1 MIILGAVLG
10 LSLGLLLGGRLDALI
25 NVRLRFALLILVA
38 VALRFGTQAAL
49 VADVAIIDALRLPL
63 FSTAFGVLAV
73 ALWLNRRHAG
83 LSLVALGVAAN
94 GVALALNGGFMPVYL
109 PAVAAAGLLPSDLQ
123 PTFQVAL
130 PPAVDLAFLLRGGP
144 LGDIIP
150 IPLRVVANVV
160 SLGDVLI
167 SVGLGWFIFSTLLR
181 HDPAPDPGGISLWR
195 GAPPTSPPSP
205 SFDRPMVVGGGMGPG
220 LPMSPAPETARETP
234 SKNASSTTSGSAPA
248 GVREPPVVARRF
260 REHPY
265 VRLALDARFSAF
277 WLGQTLSMFGDR
289 LHQVALGVLVLS
301 VTDSVLATALVFL
314 TAMLPNLVVGPI
326 AGTFVDRW
334 DQKRVMV
341 LSDAIRAA
349 LVFAIPA
356 AASVDIVLV
365 YPLVFVITAVS
376 LFFRPAKAA
385 VVPRIVDRD
394 DLLAANSAT
403 WTGETMADILGYPLA
418 GLFVGVLGSQ
428 LELAFWVD
436 GLTYVV
442 SALLLASLTIPAAV
456 RIGSEQAA
464 GALRMFATE
473 MKDGWRVLRR
483 QPVLFQNTVVSTFAQ
498 LSIGAT
504 IALVAVFARDALEG
518 GLAGWELRFAA
529 LETAIGVG
537 NLFGGLAVGLIGAR
551 YGKGRMVVAGFMLMG
566 ISTVLLGLTGSLVLA
581 LAATVG
587 IGIGNLVYVIP
598 SQTLFAEHTPEGF
611 MGRVVA
617 FRSTL
622 VFGAMMGAMAVSGV
636 AAEIFPVGG
645 VIAAAGAVT
654 VASAVAAWFLPHVRD
669 A

>member
-1 MIILGAVLG
+1 VILIGAITG
-10 LSLGLLLGGRLDALI
+10 LLLGLLLGGRVGSLV
-25 NVRLRFALLILVA
+25 NVRLQFALLILL
-38 VALRFGTQAAL
+38 ALVVRFGTQAAL
-49 VADVAIIDALRLPL
+49 AAEIAYMEALRAPL
-63 FSTAFGVLAV
+63 LAVAFGVLTV
-73 ALWLNRRHAG
+73 ALWLNRRHPG

-94 GVALALNGGFMPVYL
+94 GIAILANGGFMPVYL
-109 PAVAAAGLLPSDLQ
+109 PALAAAGLGPADLQ
-123 PTFQVAL
+123 PVFQVAL
-130 PPAVDLAFLLRGGP
+130 PPPLDLGFLLRAGP
-144 LGDIIP
+144 LGDIIAIRLP
-150 IPLRVVANVV
+150 FLVDVV

-167 SVGLGWFIFSTLLR
+167 SIGLGWFIFSTLLR
-181 HDPAPDPGGISLWR
+181 GDPAADPGGVSLWR
-195 GAPPTSPPSP
+195 GRAVPVPTPVPGTA
-205 SFDRPMVVGGGMGPG
+205 FDRPMVVGGGMGPG
-220 LPMSPAPETARETP
+220 LPMSPAPQAVAG
-234 SKNASSTTSGSAPA
+234 ASPA
-248 GVREPPVVARRF
+248 ARRSRV

-289 LHQVALGVLVLS
+289 LHQVALGVMVLS

-341 LSDAIRAA
+341 LSDVIRAA
-349 LVFAIPA
+349 LVFTIPV
-356 AASVDIVLV
+356 AASVDIALI

-385 VVPRIVDRD
+385 VIPRIVHRD

-418 GLFVGVLGSQ
+418 GLLVGVLGSQ
-428 LELAFWVD
+428 LELAFWAD
-436 GLTYVV
+436 GATYLV
-442 SALLLASLTIPAAV
+442 SALLIASITIPPAV
-456 RIGSEQAA
+456 RMTSERAA
-464 GALRMFATE
+464 GALRTFASE
-473 MKDGWRVLRR
+473 MKDGWRVLSG
-483 QPVLFQNTVVSTFAQ
+483 QPELFQNTIVSTFAQ

-518 GLAGWELRFAA
+518 GIEGWELRFAA

-537 NLFGGLAVGLIGAR
+537 NLAGGVAVGLIGAR
-551 YGKGRMVVAGFMLMG
+551 FGKGRMVVAGFLLMG
-566 ISTVLLGLTGSLVLA
+566 ISTIVLGLTGNVLVA
-581 LAATVG
+581 LVAAVV

-598 SQTLFAEHTPEGF
+598 SQTLFAQLTPEGY

-622 VFGAMMGAMAVSGV
+622 VFSAMMGAMAVAGV
-636 AAEIFPVGG
+636 AAEIFPVGA
-645 VIAAAGAVT
+645 VIAAAGGIT
-654 VASAVAAWFLPHVRD
+654 VASAVAAWLLPHVRD

>member
-1 MIILGAVLG
+1 MIFFGAIAG
-10 LSLGLLLGGRLDALI
+10 LLLGLLLGGRLDSLI

-38 VALRFGTQAAL
+38 VVVRFGTQAAL
-49 VADVAIIDALRLPL
+49 AQQVALVELLRAPL
-63 FSTAFGVLAV
+63 FALAFIVLAA
-73 ALWLNRRHAG
+73 ALWLNRRHPG
-83 LSLVALGVAAN
+83 LSLVAIGVAAN
-94 GVALALNGGFMPVYL
+94 GIAIAVNAGFMPVYL
-109 PAVAAAGLLPSDLQ
+109 PALAAAGLTPADLQ
-123 PTFQVAL
+123 PTFHVAL
-130 PPAVDLAFLLRGGP
+130 PATVDLGFILRAGP
-144 LGDIIP
+144 LGDIVP
-150 IPLRVVANVV
+150 IPFPLIANVM
-160 SLGDVLI
+160 SLGDVMI
-167 SVGLGWFIFSTLLR
+167 SIGLGWFILSTLLR
-181 HDPAPDPGGISLWR
+181 GDPSPDPAGVSLWR
-195 GAPPTSPPSP
+195 GRPGDAPIPPTA
-205 SFDRPMVVGGGMGPG
+205 FDRPMVLGGGMGPG
-220 LPMSPAPETARETP
+220 LPMSLASDATTEQLPGRPAAPLGRRARD
-234 SKNASSTTSGSAPA
+234 
-248 GVREPPVVARRF
+248 
-260 REHPY
+260 HPY

-289 LHQVALGVLVLS
+289 LHQVALGVMVLT

-341 LSDAIRAA
+341 ASDLIRAV
-349 LVFAIPA
+349 LVFTIPA
-356 AASVDIVLV
+356 AASVDIALV
-365 YPLVFVITAVS
+365 YPLVFAITAVS

-385 VVPRIVDRD
+385 VVPRIVHRD

-436 GLTYVV
+436 GATYIV
-442 SALLLASLTIPAAV
+442 SALLIASIAIPAAV
-456 RIGSEQAA
+456 RIASEHSA
-464 GALRMFATE
+464 GALRTFATE
-473 MKDGWRVLRR
+473 MRDGWRILRR

-498 LSIGAT
+498 LSIGAS
-504 IALVAVFARDALEG
+504 IALMAVLARDALEEG
-518 GLAGWELRFAA
+518 PNGWELRFAA

-537 NLFGGLAVGLIGAR
+537 NLAGGVVVGLIGAR
-551 YGKGRMVVAGFMLMG
+551 FGKGRMVVAGFLLMG
-566 ISTVLLGLTGSLVLA
+566 ISTIVLGVTNQLVVA
-581 LAATVG
+581 LAAAAA

-598 SQTLFAEHTPEGF
+598 SQTLFAQHTPEGF

-622 VFGAMMGAMAVSGV
+622 VFSAMMGAMAVAGV
-636 AAEIFPVGG
+636 AAETFPVGG
-645 VIAAAGAVT
+645 VIAVTGGIT

>member
-1 MIILGAVLG
+1 MIIIGAVVG
-10 LSLGLLLGGRLDALI
+10 LVLGLLLGGRLDSLI

-38 VALRFGTQAAL
+38 VAVRFGTQAAIASD
-49 VADVAIIDALRLPL
+49 VTIADVSRVPL
-63 FSTAFGVLAV
+63 FATSFVVLAV
-73 ALWLNRRHAG
+73 ALWLNRQHPG

-94 GVALALNGGFMPVYL
+94 GIAIAVNGGFMPVYL
-109 PAVAAAGLLPSDLQ
+109 PALSAAGLGPADLQ
-123 PTFQVAL
+123 PTFHVAL
-130 PPAVDLAFLLRGGP
+130 PAALDLAFLLRAGP

-150 IPLRVVANVV
+150 IPLPVLANVV

-167 SVGLGWFIFSTLLR
+167 SIGLGWFIFTTLLR
-181 HDPAPDPGGISLWR
+181 GDPAPDPGGVSLWR
-195 GAPPTSPPSP
+195 GRPADPLPPTA
-205 SFDRPMVVGGGMGPG
+205 FDRPMVVGGGMGPG
-220 LPMSPAPETARETP
+220 LPMSPVPEAVSTDGLRTP
-234 SKNASSTTSGSAPA
+234 AAQGP
-248 GVREPPVVARRF
+248 ARRA
-260 REHPY
+260 RDHPY
-265 VRLALDARFSAF
+265 VHLALDARFSAF

-341 LSDAIRAA
+341 LSDLIRAA
-349 LVFAIPA
+349 LVLAIPA
-356 AASVDIVLV
+356 AASVDIALV
-365 YPLVFVITAVS
+365 YPLVFAITAVS

-385 VVPRIVDRD
+385 VVPRIVHRD

-436 GLTYVV
+436 GATYIV
-442 SALLLASLTIPAAV
+442 SALLLASITIPPAV
-456 RIGSEQAA
+456 RIAAEGAA

-473 MKDGWRVLRR
+473 MKDGWRILRG
-483 QPVLFQNTVVSTFAQ
+483 QPVLFQNTIVSTFAQ

-529 LETAIGVG
+529 IETAIGVG

-551 YGKGRMVVAGFMLMG
+551 FGKGRMVVAGFMLMG
-566 ISTVLLGLTGSLVLA
+566 VSTIVMGLTGNLLLA
-581 LAATVG
+581 LAAAVG

-622 VFGAMMGAMAVSGV
+622 VFSAMMGAMAVAGL
-636 AAEIFPVGG
+636 AAEMFPVGG
-645 VIAAAGAVT
+645 VIAVAGGIT
-654 VASAVAAWFLPHVRD
+654 VASAIAAWFLPYVRD

>member
-1 MIILGAVLG
+1 
-10 LSLGLLLGGRLDALI
+10 
-25 NVRLRFALLILVA
+25 
-38 VALRFGTQAAL
+38 
-49 VADVAIIDALRLPL
+49 
-63 FSTAFGVLAV
+63 
-73 ALWLNRRHAG
+73 
-83 LSLVALGVAAN
+83 
-94 GVALALNGGFMPVYL
+94 
-109 PAVAAAGLLPSDLQ
+109 
-123 PTFQVAL
+123 
-130 PPAVDLAFLLRGGP
+130 
-144 LGDIIP
+144 
-150 IPLRVVANVV
+150 V

-167 SVGLGWFIFSTLLR
+167 GVGLGWFIFSMLLR
-181 HDPAPDPGGISLWR
+181 GDRLPGPAGVSLWR
-195 GAPPTSPPSP
+195 GPSSPPVHRSTA
-205 SFDRPMVVGGGMGPG
+205 FDRPMVVGGGMGPG
-220 LPMSPAPETARETP
+220 LPMSPAHEA
-234 SKNASSTTSGSAPA
+234 AAPA
-248 GVREPPVVARRF
+248 APGLVAGRRVRD
-260 REHPY
+260 HPY

-289 LHQVALGVLVLS
+289 LHQVALGVMVLS

-341 LSDAIRAA
+341 GSDLIRAG
-349 LVFAIPA
+349 LVFAIPVA
-356 AASVDIVLV
+356 AGVDIALV
-365 YPLVFVITAVS
+365 YPLVFLITAVS

-385 VVPRIVDRD
+385 VIPRIVHRD

-418 GLFVGVLGSQ
+418 GLFLGILGSQ
-428 LELAFWVD
+428 VELAFWVD
-436 GLTYVV
+436 GATYIV
-442 SALLLASLTIPAAV
+442 SALLIASITIPPAV
-456 RIGSEQAA
+456 RLGSERAA
-464 GALRMFATE
+464 GALRTFGSE
-473 MKDGWRVLRR
+473 MRDGWRVLRG

-518 GLAGWELRFAA
+518 GLTGWELRFAA

-537 NLFGGLAVGLIGAR
+537 NLAGGVAVGLIGAR
-551 YGKGRMVVAGFMLMG
+551 YGKGRMVVAGFLMMG
-566 ISTVLLGLTGSLVLA
+566 LSTVVLGLTGNLLVA
-581 LAATVG
+581 LTAAVVV
-587 IGIGNLVYVIP
+587 GIGNLVYVIP

-622 VFGAMMGAMAVSGV
+622 VFSAMMGAMAVAGL

-645 VIAAAGAVT
+645 VIAAAGGIT